1 MAGGE
6 GTRLRPMTAN
16 QPKPLLPVVNKPIM
30 EHVLRLLKRY
40 GFDETVV
47 TVQFL
52 ASLVRTYFGDGD
64 ELGMHLSYAT
74 EETPLG
80 TAGSVKNAEEALRDD
95 AFLVIS
101 GDALTD
107 IDLGKV
113 VQAHRDRG
121 ALVTVCLTRVPDPL
135 EFGIVITD
143 EQQRIERFLEKPTW
157 GQVFSDTVNTGIYV
171 MEPEVF
177 AHVAAG
183 QPVDW
188 SGDVFP
194 ALVAAG
200 APVFGYVADGYWEDV
215 GTHESYMKVQ
225 ADVLNRRVEVEIDGF
240 EVSPGVWIGEGAEV
254 DPDAIV
260 KGPVFVGAYAKV
272 EAGAEL
278 REYTVLGDNVVVQN
292 GAFLHRAVVHDNAFI
307 GAQANLRGCV
317 IGKNTDVMRA
327 ARIEEGAVVGDE
339 CVVEAEAFVS
349 SGVKV
354 YPYKTIEAGAVVNTS
369 VIWESRGSSSLFG
382 PRGVS
387 GLVNVEITPEYV
399 VRLASAYAT
408 TLKKGSVVTTSRDAS
423 RAARAF
429 KRAVIAALTSS
440 AIDVQDLELVPL
452 PVTRFET
459 ARSSALGGVV
469 LRTTPGD
476 PQSIDI
482 IFLDERGADVS
493 QTVRRKIERTF
504 SRQEFRRAFPG
515 EIAELSFPPRLL
527 DSYSQELFS
536 AIDVRGIAEAGLKVV
551 VDTACGAASLVLPTL
566 LGRLGVDVLTVN
578 NRLDETLAA
587 GSLAQHRQGMERLG
601 ALVSSSRA
609 AFGVR
614 FDPVG
619 ERLFLVDERGQLVHE
634 DRALLVV
641 LDLVA
646 AERGRGARIALPVTT
661 TRVAE
666 RVARFHGAQVAWTST
681 SPHDLSRAAAEPGVI
696 FAGDGRGGFVIP
708 EFSYAIDAL
717 AAFARLVG
725 LVARTNLT
733 LSQIDARIP
742 QAHVVRRDVPTPWA
756 AKGAVMRGV
765 VEAAGGRELDTTD
778 GVRMV
783 EPDGSWVLILP
794 DPSEAL
800 THVWAEGADSAAAH
814 RVLGH
819 WCAVV
824 GQAADWAGRGLPEV
838 GGPDGPAGQVTASS
852 PAPSMTPRPAR
863 SAPAAEELEVPHTVQ
878 LPADAAEPVPP
889 VDPGDTIRADPSS
902 TRARREP

>member
-1 MAGGE
+1 MRAVVMAGGE

-16 QPKPLLPVVNKPIM
+16 QPKPLLPVVNRPIM
-30 EHVLRLLKRY
+30 EHVLRLLKRH

-64 ELGMHLSYAT
+64 ELDMHLTYAT
-74 EETPLG
+74 EEFPLG

-143 EQQRIERFLEKPTW
+143 EQDRIERFLEKPTW

-177 AHVAAG
+177 RHVAAG
-183 QPVDW
+183 EVVDW

-200 APVFGYVADGYWEDV
+200 APVYGYVAEGYWEDV
-215 GTHESYMKVQ
+215 GTHDSYLKVQ
-225 ADVLNRRVEVEIDGF
+225 ADVLNRQVDIEIDGF
-240 EVSPGVWIGEGAEV
+240 EVSPGVWVGEGADI
-254 DPDAIV
+254 DPEAVI
-260 KGPVFVGAYAKV
+260 KGPAFVGEYAKV

-278 REYTVLGDNVVVQN
+278 REFTVLGNNVVVQG
-292 GAFLHRAVVHDNAFI
+292 GAFLHRAVVHDNVFI

-327 ARIEEGAVVGDE
+327 ARVEEGAVVGDE
-339 CVVEAEAFVS
+339 CVVEEEAFLS

-354 YPYKTIEAGAVVNTS
+354 YPFKTIEAGAVVNTS
-369 VIWESRGSSSLFG
+369 VIWESRGSSALFG

-408 TLKKGSVVTTSRDAS
+408 TLKKGAVVTTSRDAS

-440 AIDVQDLELVPL
+440 AIDVRDLELVPL

-459 ARSSALGGVV
+459 GRSSATGGVV

-476 PQSIDI
+476 GQSIDI
-482 IFLDERGADVS
+482 VFLDERGADIS
-493 QTVRRKIERTF
+493 AAARRKIERTF

-515 EIAELSFPPRLL
+515 EIAELSFSARLL

-536 AIDVRGIAEAGLKVV
+536 AIDVRGVAAAGLKVV
-551 VDTACGAASLVLPTL
+551 VDTAGGAASLVLPTL

-578 NRLDETLAA
+578 NRLDETSTAV
-587 GSLAQHRQGMERLG
+587 SLAEHLRAMERLG
-601 ALVSSSRA
+601 ELVSSSRA

-619 ERLFLVDERGQLVHE
+619 ERVAIVDERGDVVHD
-634 DRALLVV
+634 DRALLVM

-646 AERGRGARIALPVTT
+646 AERGRGAKIALPITT

-666 RVARFHGAQVAWTST
+666 QVAAFHGAEITWTST
-681 SPHDLSRAAAEPGVI
+681 SPEDLSRRAMEPGVV
-696 FAGDGRGGFVIP
+696 FAGDGRGGFIVP
-708 EFSYAIDAL
+708 EFSQAVDGL
-717 AAFARLVG
+717 AAFARLLG
-725 LVARTNLT
+725 LVARTQLT

-742 QAHVVRRDVPTPWA
+742 QAQVVRRSVPTPWA
-756 AKGAVMRGV
+756 AKGTVMRRV
-765 VEAAGGRELDTTD
+765 LEAAGEREIDTTD
-778 GVRMV
+778 GVRVV
-783 EPDGSWVLILP
+783 EPDGSWVLVLP
-794 DPSEAL
+794 DPASAT
-800 THVWAEGADSAAAH
+800 THLWAE
-814 RVLGH
+814 
-819 WCAVV
+819 
-824 GQAADWAGRGLPEV
+824 AADAV
-838 GGPDGPAGQVTASS
+838 G
-852 PAPSMTPRPAR
+852 
-863 SAPAAEELEVPHTVQ
+863 
-878 LPADAAEPVPP
+878 
-889 VDPGDTIRADPSS
+889 
-902 TRARREP
+902 ARRLLEAWAEVVEAQEHPGTGPTGSGAL